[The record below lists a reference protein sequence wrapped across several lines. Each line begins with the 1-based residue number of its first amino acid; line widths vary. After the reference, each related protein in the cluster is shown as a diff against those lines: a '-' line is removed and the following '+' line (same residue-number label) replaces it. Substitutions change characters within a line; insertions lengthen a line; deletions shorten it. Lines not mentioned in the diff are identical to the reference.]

1 MKTDISNL
9 IMGLELGSTR
19 IKAVLID
26 ENHNCVA
33 SGSFVWKNRLE
44 DGVWTY
50 SMEEAVAGVRACYRA
65 LREDAEA
72 KFGQP
77 MRRVAAIG
85 ISGMMHGY
93 LVFDREGKQLAPFRT
108 WRNTITGP
116 AADELMKL
124 FRFNIPQRW
133 SIAHLYQAILNGESH
148 VKDIARIT
156 TLSGYIHE
164 LLTGVNAMGVG
175 ETIVQRVGTKRLLVE
190 IPNITDTA
198 KAKEFIGQT
207 AELEFKRPVIVN
219 GITTWESTGLT
230 GKDLKKSLVGST
242 PATGEW
248 MVQLE
253 FNLEGAKK
261 FSDLTKELTGK
272 QMAIFFNGE
281 LQTAPNV
288 NEQISGGHAQITGN
302 YEYVEAKK
310 MVDLL
315 NAGALPVG
323 AEIIQEESVG
333 PTLGADSINK
343 SKIAGL
349 VGISAVMIFMILYY
363 RVAGLISCFALA
375 IYTCIN
381 FAIFKLVPVTLTLT
395 GIAGFILSIGMA
407 IDANILIFERTKE
420 ELKAGRSLF
429 TAINSGFDRAF
440 TSIFDSNV
448 STIMTCL
455 ILYYFG
461 ASIVKGFAL
470 TLIIGVCLSMFSAI
484 TVTKNF
490 MHLVFGSKELK
501 YPELFG
507 LKKEDIQ
514 DAYVAVETKREK
526 AKFGVLD

>member
-1 MKTDISNL
+1 MKNKLIL
-9 IMGLELGSTR
+9 FWIIMGLTL
-19 IKAVLID
+19 
-26 ENHNCVA
+26 A
-33 SGSFVWKNRLE
+33 SMFIVWKKPASLGLDLVGGSRLMLEAQTSDSVPKITSEIMDSLQYAIENR
-44 DGVWTY
+44 
-50 SMEEAVAGVRACYRA
+50 
-65 LREDAEA
+65 
-72 KFGQP
+72 
-77 MRRVAAIG
+77 
-85 ISGMMHGY
+85 
-93 LVFDREGKQLAPFRT
+93 
-108 WRNTITGP
+108 
-116 AADELMKL
+116 
-124 FRFNIPQRW
+124 
-133 SIAHLYQAILNGESH
+133 
-148 VKDIARIT
+148 
-156 TLSGYIHE
+156 
-164 LLTGVNAMGVG
+164 VNAMGVG
-175 ETIVQRVGTKRLLVE
+175 ETIVQRVGTKRLLIE

-207 AELEFKRPVIVN
+207 AQLEFKRPIMGKN
-219 GITTWESTGLT
+219 GQVEWQSTGLT
-230 GKDLKKSLVGST
+230 GKDLRKSLVSST
-242 PATGEW
+242 PNTGEW
-248 MVQLE
+248 VVALE
-253 FNLEGAKK
+253 FNNEGAKK

-272 QMAIFFNGE
+272 QMAIFFNGK
-281 LQTAPNV
+281 LQSAPTV
-288 NEQISGGHAQITGN
+288 NEQISGGHAQISGN
-302 YEYVEAKK
+302 YEYAQAKE

-343 SKIAGL
+343 SKIAGFI
-349 VGISAVMIFMILYY
+349 GITAVMVFMILYY
-363 RVAGLISCFALA
+363 RVMGLISCFALI
-375 IYTCIN
+375 IYALIN

-420 ELKAGRSLF
+420 ELKMGRSLF

-461 ASIVKGFAL
+461 ASMVKGFAL

-490 MHLVFGSKELK
+490 MHLIFGSKELK

-514 DAYVAVETKREK
+514 NAYVATETKREK

>member
-1 MKTDISNL
+1 MKNKLILFWIIVALALISVIVIFKKPTSL
-9 IMGLELGSTR
+9 GLDLVGGSRLMLEAQTSTAVPKITPEIMDSLQYA
-19 IKAVLID
+19 I
-26 ENHNCVA
+26 EN
-33 SGSFVWKNRLE
+33 R
-44 DGVWTY
+44 
-50 SMEEAVAGVRACYRA
+50 
-65 LREDAEA
+65 
-72 KFGQP
+72 
-77 MRRVAAIG
+77 
-85 ISGMMHGY
+85 
-93 LVFDREGKQLAPFRT
+93 
-108 WRNTITGP
+108 
-116 AADELMKL
+116 
-124 FRFNIPQRW
+124 
-133 SIAHLYQAILNGESH
+133 
-148 VKDIARIT
+148 
-156 TLSGYIHE
+156 
-164 LLTGVNAMGVG
+164 VNAMGVG

-207 AELEFKRPVIVN
+207 AQLEFKRPVIKNNEV
-219 GITTWESTGLT
+219 IWESTGLT
-230 GKDLKKSLVGST
+230 GKDLRKSLVGST
-242 PATGEW
+242 PTTGEW
-248 MVQLE
+248 MVELE
-253 FNLEGAKK
+253 FNNEGAKK

-272 QMAIFFNGE
+272 QMAIFFNGK
-281 LQTAPNV
+281 LQSAPRV
-288 NEQISGGHAQITGN
+288 NEQISGGKAQITGGEGGF
-302 YEYVEAKK
+302 EYTEAKE

-343 SKIAGL
+343 SKVAGFIGIA
-349 VGISAVMIFMILYY
+349 AVMVFMILYY
-363 RVAGLISCFALA
+363 RVLGLISCFALI
-375 IYTCIN
+375 IYALIN

-420 ELKAGRSLF
+420 ELKMGRSLF

-455 ILYYFG
+455 ILYCFG
-461 ASIVKGFAL
+461 ASMVKGFAL

-490 MHLVFGSKELK
+490 MHLVFGSSELK

-507 LKKEDIQ
+507 LRKEDIEN
-514 DAYVAVETKREK
+514 AYVATETKREK